1 MAKDLLHSISEGM
14 SGFSKGQK
22 LIARYIIE
30 NYDKAAFMTASK
42 LGNTVGVSE
51 STVVRFATEVGFEGY
66 PQLQRAL
73 QELIRNRLTAVQRME
88 VTSEQMGEHDILSKV
103 LTMDIEKIRRTL
115 EEQSNEGFEA
125 AADSIIAAKNIYI
138 LGIRSSAALAQFMSF
153 YFNQIFPNVR
163 LVTGSSAS
171 EMFEQIF
178 RVGKD
183 DVFIGISFPRYSKR
197 TVKAIDYAKERGA
210 TVIAI
215 TDSAGSP
222 LAAKCD
228 HLLLAR
234 SDMASFVDSLVAP
247 LSLINALIVAV
258 GMRRQKVGRKL
269 LITGKGRCN
278 VTNNCDEDSF
288 LKAVRRNPRFLYSA
302 INRFSTAD
310 TMAFFEGLGVPLKT
324 ERGNRV
330 FPVSD
335 RAADIVDALHR
346 YVKRSGAELREGE
359 AKELLLDETG
369 VRGVICKDGSE
380 IYARRVAV
388 ATGGVSYPQTGS
400 TGDGYR
406 FAKQAGH
413 TVVPAV
419 PSLVPIV
426 TREDYCR
433 EMMGLSLRNV
443 TLTVRRAGKKK
454 PVFSELG
461 EMLFTHFGVSGPL
474 VLSASSHM
482 TGDLGEYS
490 MEIDLKPGLTVQQ
503 LDARLL
509 RDFEKFINKDFSNA
523 LDELLP
529 RKLIPVAVR
538 LSGIAPDTKVNQIT
552 REEREKLISVIKAFP
567 VTPVRFRP
575 VEEAIVTSGGVKVSE
590 VDPHTMESRLV
601 PGLYF
606 IGEVLDLDAYTGGYN
621 LQIAFSTARLAAQSM
636 AEGEM
641 TQWEG

>member
-1 MAKDLLHSISEGM
+1 MRTPSSRRCGAIPGSC
-14 SGFSKGQK
+14 
-22 LIARYIIE
+22 
-30 NYDKAAFMTASK
+30 
-42 LGNTVGVSE
+42 TVP
-51 STVVRFATEVGFEGY
+51 STGS
-66 PQLQRAL
+66 
-73 QELIRNRLTAVQRME
+73 VQR
-88 VTSEQMGEHDILSKV
+88 TPWRFLKDSASRSRLSV
-103 LTMDIEKIRRTL
+103 E
-115 EEQSNEGFEA
+115 
-125 AADSIIAAKNIYI
+125 
-138 LGIRSSAALAQFMSF
+138 
-153 YFNQIFPNVR
+153 
-163 LVTGSSAS
+163 TGS
-171 EMFEQIF
+171 
-178 RVGKD
+178 
-183 DVFIGISFPRYSKR
+183 
-197 TVKAIDYAKERGA
+197 
-210 TVIAI
+210 
-215 TDSAGSP
+215 
-222 LAAKCD
+222 
-228 HLLLAR
+228 
-234 SDMASFVDSLVAP
+234 
-247 LSLINALIVAV
+247 
-258 GMRRQKVGRKL
+258 
-269 LITGKGRCN
+269 
-278 VTNNCDEDSF
+278 
-288 LKAVRRNPRFLYSA
+288 
-302 INRFSTAD
+302 
-310 TMAFFEGLGVPLKT
+310 
-324 ERGNRV
+324 

-529 RKLIPVAVR
+529 RKLIPVAVAAFMALR
-538 LSGIAPDTKVNQIT
+538 RIPRST
-552 REEREKLISVIKAFP
+552 RS
-567 VTPVRFRP
+567 
-575 VEEAIVTSGGVKVSE
+575 
-590 VDPHTMESRLV
+590 
-601 PGLYF
+601 PGKN
-606 IGEVLDLDAYTGGYN
+606 GK
-621 LQIAFSTARLAAQSM
+621 S
-636 AEGEM
+636 
-641 TQWEG
+641 

>member
-1 MAKDLLHSISEGM
+1 MKREYDLVVIGAGAAGM
-14 SGFSKGQK
+14 LCAGT
-22 LIARYIIE
+22 
-30 NYDKAAFMTASK
+30 AA
-42 LGNTVGVSE
+42 
-51 STVVRFATEVGFEGY
+51 
-66 PQLQRAL
+66 
-73 QELIRNRLTAVQRME
+73 
-88 VTSEQMGEHDILSKV
+88 EQGLSV
-103 LTMDIEKIRRTL
+103 
-115 EEQSNEGFEA
+115 
-125 AADSIIAAKNIYI
+125 
-138 LGIRSSAALAQFMSF
+138 
-153 YFNQIFPNVR
+153 
-163 LVTGSSAS
+163 
-171 EMFEQIF
+171 
-178 RVGKD
+178 
-183 DVFIGISFPRYSKR
+183 
-197 TVKAIDYAKERGA
+197 
-210 TVIAI
+210 
-215 TDSAGSP
+215 
-222 LAAKCD
+222 
-228 HLLLAR
+228 LLLEK
-234 SDMASFVDSLVAP
+234 
-247 LSLINALIVAV
+247 NH
-258 GMRRQKVGRKL
+258 KVGRKL

-302 INRFSTAD
+302 INRFGTAD

-335 RAADIVDALHR
+335 RAADIVDALYR

-359 AKELLLDETG
+359 VKRLLLDETG

-380 IYARRVAV
+380 IHARRVAV

-406 FAKQAGH
+406 FAEQAGH

-426 TREDYCR
+426 ARESYCR

-443 TLTVRRAGKKK
+443 TLTVRKAGKKK

-482 TGDLGEYS
+482 TGDLGDYS

-509 RDFEKFINKDFSNA
+509 RDFEKYINKDFSNA

-529 RKLIPVAVR
+529 RKLIPVAVQ

-552 REEREKLISVIKAFP
+552 REEREKLVAVIKAFP

-606 IGEVLDLDAYTGGYN
+606 MGEVLDLDAYTGGYN
-621 LQIAFSTARLAAQSM
+621 LQIAFSTARLAALSM

-641 TQWEG
+641 TEWEG

>member
-1 MAKDLLHSISEGM
+1 MKREYDLVVIGAGAAGMLCAGTAAEEG
-14 SGFSKGQK
+14 
-22 LIARYIIE
+22 
-30 NYDKAAFMTASK
+30 
-42 LGNTVGVSE
+42 
-51 STVVRFATEVGFEGY
+51 
-66 PQLQRAL
+66 
-73 QELIRNRLTAVQRME
+73 
-88 VTSEQMGEHDILSKV
+88 LSV
-103 LTMDIEKIRRTL
+103 
-115 EEQSNEGFEA
+115 
-125 AADSIIAAKNIYI
+125 
-138 LGIRSSAALAQFMSF
+138 
-153 YFNQIFPNVR
+153 
-163 LVTGSSAS
+163 
-171 EMFEQIF
+171 
-178 RVGKD
+178 
-183 DVFIGISFPRYSKR
+183 
-197 TVKAIDYAKERGA
+197 
-210 TVIAI
+210 
-215 TDSAGSP
+215 
-222 LAAKCD
+222 
-228 HLLLAR
+228 LLLEK
-234 SDMASFVDSLVAP
+234 
-247 LSLINALIVAV
+247 NH
-258 GMRRQKVGRKL
+258 KVGRKL

-335 RAADIVDALHR
+335 RAADIVDALYR

-359 AKELLLDETG
+359 AKKLLLDETG

-606 IGEVLDLDAYTGGYN
+606 IGEVLDLDALTGGFN
-621 LQIAFSTARLAAQSM
+621 LQVAWATGAAAGRSM
-636 AEGEM
+636 Y
-641 TQWEG
+641 

>member
-1 MAKDLLHSISEGM
+1 MKREYDLVVIGAGAAGMLCAGTAAEEG
-14 SGFSKGQK
+14 
-22 LIARYIIE
+22 
-30 NYDKAAFMTASK
+30 
-42 LGNTVGVSE
+42 
-51 STVVRFATEVGFEGY
+51 
-66 PQLQRAL
+66 
-73 QELIRNRLTAVQRME
+73 
-88 VTSEQMGEHDILSKV
+88 LSV
-103 LTMDIEKIRRTL
+103 
-115 EEQSNEGFEA
+115 
-125 AADSIIAAKNIYI
+125 
-138 LGIRSSAALAQFMSF
+138 
-153 YFNQIFPNVR
+153 
-163 LVTGSSAS
+163 
-171 EMFEQIF
+171 
-178 RVGKD
+178 
-183 DVFIGISFPRYSKR
+183 
-197 TVKAIDYAKERGA
+197 
-210 TVIAI
+210 
-215 TDSAGSP
+215 
-222 LAAKCD
+222 
-228 HLLLAR
+228 LLLEK
-234 SDMASFVDSLVAP
+234 
-247 LSLINALIVAV
+247 NH
-258 GMRRQKVGRKL
+258 KVGRKL

-388 ATGGVSYPQTGS
+388 ATGGVSYPQT
-400 TGDGYR
+400 
-406 FAKQAGH
+406 
-413 TVVPAV
+413 
-419 PSLVPIV
+419 
-426 TREDYCR
+426 
-433 EMMGLSLRNV
+433 
-443 TLTVRRAGKKK
+443 
-454 PVFSELG
+454 
-461 EMLFTHFGVSGPL
+461 
-474 VLSASSHM
+474 
-482 TGDLGEYS
+482 

>member
-1 MAKDLLHSISEGM
+1 MCLYRRRSRWNAGCAGTAGGRGTFGCCCWRRITKW
-14 SGFSKGQK
+14 
-22 LIARYIIE
+22 
-30 NYDKAAFMTASK
+30 AA
-42 LGNTVGVSE
+42 
-51 STVVRFATEVGFEGY
+51 
-66 PQLQRAL
+66 
-73 QELIRNRLTAVQRME
+73 
-88 VTSEQMGEHDILSKV
+88 
-103 LTMDIEKIRRTL
+103 
-115 EEQSNEGFEA
+115 
-125 AADSIIAAKNIYI
+125 
-138 LGIRSSAALAQFMSF
+138 
-153 YFNQIFPNVR
+153 
-163 LVTGSSAS
+163 
-171 EMFEQIF
+171 
-178 RVGKD
+178 
-183 DVFIGISFPRYSKR
+183 
-197 TVKAIDYAKERGA
+197 
-210 TVIAI
+210 
-215 TDSAGSP
+215 
-222 LAAKCD
+222 
-228 HLLLAR
+228 
-234 SDMASFVDSLVAP
+234 
-247 LSLINALIVAV
+247 
-258 GMRRQKVGRKL
+258 RKL

-380 IYARRVAV
+380 IHARRVAV

-482 TGDLGEYS
+482 TGDS
-490 MEIDLKPGLTVQQ
+490 RRDDTPWRSTSSPGLQ
-503 LDARLL
+503 
-509 RDFEKFINKDFSNA
+509 
-523 LDELLP
+523 
-529 RKLIPVAVR
+529 
-538 LSGIAPDTKVNQIT
+538 
-552 REEREKLISVIKAFP
+552 
-567 VTPVRFRP
+567 
-575 VEEAIVTSGGVKVSE
+575 
-590 VDPHTMESRLV
+590 SRTAGCPSA
-601 PGLYF
+601 PGL
-606 IGEVLDLDAYTGGYN
+606 
-621 LQIAFSTARLAAQSM
+621 
-636 AEGEM
+636 
-641 TQWEG
+641 